1 VTRGPSTEL
10 RLRRTAA
17 GLVIQPGDTRRG
29 LLYGIGAYLC
39 WGLFPLY
46 WPLLEPAGAVEIL
59 ADRMLWSLV
68 FVALLLTVR
77 RDWPSVRLVAADR
90 RRLLRLTLAAAL
102 VSLNWGVFIWGV
114 NNGHVIETSLGYFIN
129 PLLTILLG
137 VLVLGERLS
146 PPQWVA
152 VAIASL
158 AIVVLTVDYGRP
170 PWIALVLA
178 TSFAGYGFLKKQ
190 VSAGAVQ
197 TLAIE
202 TSVFAGPALITL
214 LVLAGRSQLAFGQH
228 GAGNAALLA
237 GTGVV
242 TAIPLLL
249 FGAGARRLPLTSMGL
264 LQYLTPVLQFAVG
277 VGVRHEPLP
286 PARLAGFALVWVA
299 LVVLTVDALR
309 RQRHPAAEQPAE
321 QTVVG

>member
-1 VTRGPSTEL
+1 VS
-10 RLRRTAA
+10 
-17 GLVIQPGDTRRG
+17 QPGETRRG
-29 LLYGIGAYLC
+29 LAYVVTAYLC

-77 RDWPSVRLVAADR
+77 RGWRGVRLVAADR
-90 RRLLRLTLAAAL
+90 GRLLRLALAATL
-102 VSLNWGVFIWGV
+102 VSLNWGIYIWGV
-114 NNGHVIETSLGYFIN
+114 NHGHVLETSLGYFIN

-137 VLVLGERLS
+137 VLVLAERLTTA
-146 PPQWVA
+146 QWVA

-158 AIVVLTVDYGRP
+158 AIVVLTLDYGRP
-170 PWIALVLA
+170 PWIALALA
-178 TSFAGYGFLKKQ
+178 SSFAGYGFLKKQ
-190 VSAGAVQ
+190 VSGGAME

-202 TSVFAGPALITL
+202 TMVGAGPALITL
-214 LVLAGRSQLAFGQH
+214 LVLAGQSRLAFGQH
-228 GAGNAALLA
+228 GLGNAVLLA

-277 VGVRHEPLP
+277 VGIRHEPLP
-286 PARLAGFALVWVA
+286 PARLVGFALVWIA
-299 LVVLTVDALR
+299 LLVLTADALR
-309 RQRHPAAEQPAE
+309 RQRRPAQEQRGEPSA
-321 QTVVG
+321 VR